1 MMRMS
6 GGQLILAA
14 TPLGNILDAS
24 PRLKETLEQADLI
37 AAEDTRRAKRLFA
50 DLNLEIKAPVI
61 SLFEENE
68 IEKIPDIIEKLK
80 NGLKVV
86 VISDAGTPAISDPG
100 YRLVTKAIKENISI
114 TVIPGPSAVLS
125 ALVLSGLPTDR
136 FSFEGFIARK
146 GKERTEILNN
156 LNTQSRTM
164 VIFESPRRT
173 SQTLQDI
180 QEIVGNDRKAAVV
193 REISKTYEEVIRGS
207 LKELVAWANSK
218 EVLGEIT
225 LVIAGV
231 ENTGK
236 KEVDDEAIA
245 EVKQLIAAGSSFKD
259 AVQEVS
265 TQRGLS
271 RRELYEASL
280 RLDS

>member
-100 YRLVTKAIKENISI
+100 YRLVTKAIEENISI

-173 SQTLQDI
+173 LQTLQDI
-180 QEIVGNDRKAAVV
+180 QEIVGDDRKAAVV

-207 LKELVAWANSK
+207 LKELVTWANSK

-236 KEVDDEAIA
+236 KEVDEQAIG

>member
-1 MMRMS
+1 MS

-50 DLNLEIKAPVI
+50 DLNLDIKAPVI

-100 YRLVTKAIKENISI
+100 YRLVTKAIEENISI

-173 SQTLQDI
+173 LQTLQDI
-180 QEIVGNDRKAAVV
+180 QEIVGDDRKAAVV

-207 LKELVAWANSK
+207 LKELVTWANSK

-236 KEVDDEAIA
+236 KEVDDQAIA

>member
-1 MMRMS
+1 MS

-24 PRLKETLEQADLI
+24 PRLKQTLEQADLI

-50 DLNLEIKAPVI
+50 DLNLEITAPVI

-80 NGLKVV
+80 NGAKVV

-100 YRLVTKAIKENISI
+100 YRLVSKAIAENIAI
-114 TVIPGPSAVLS
+114 TVIPGPSAVIS

-136 FSFEGFIARK
+136 FAFEGFIARK

-164 VIFESPRRT
+164 VLFESPRRT
-173 SQTLQDI
+173 SQTLEDI
-180 QEIVGNDRKAAVV
+180 QEIVGLDRKAAVV

-207 LKELVAWANSK
+207 IKELVTWANSK

-225 LVIAGV
+225 LVVAGI
-231 ENTGK
+231 ENVGK
-236 KEVDDEAIA
+236 KEVDEEAVNN
-245 EVKQLIAAGSSFKD
+245 VKRLVDAGSSFKD

>member
-1 MMRMS
+1 MS

-100 YRLVTKAIKENISI
+100 YRLVTKAIEENISI

-146 GKERTEILNN
+146 GKERTEILNY

-173 SQTLQDI
+173 LQTLKDI
-180 QEIVGNDRKAAVV
+180 QEIVGDDRKAAVV

-207 LKELVAWANSK
+207 LKELVDWAKSK

-236 KEVDDEAIA
+236 KEVDEEAIG

>member
-1 MMRMS
+1 MS

-50 DLNLEIKAPVI
+50 DLNLEITAPVI

-100 YRLVTKAIKENISI
+100 YRLVTKAIEENISI

-164 VIFESPRRT
+164 VLFESPRRT
-173 SQTLQDI
+173 LQTLRDI
-180 QEIVGNDRKAAVV
+180 QEVVGDDRKAAVV

>member
-1 MMRMS
+1 MS

-173 SQTLQDI
+173 LQTLQDI
-180 QEIVGNDRKAAVV
+180 QEIVGDDRKAAVV

-236 KEVDDEAIA
+236 KEVDDEAIG

>member
-1 MMRMS
+1 MS

-80 NGLKVV
+80 SGLKVV

-100 YRLVTKAIKENISI
+100 YRLVTKAIEENISI

-173 SQTLQDI
+173 LQTLQDI
-180 QEIVGNDRKAAVV
+180 QEIVGDERKAAVV

-231 ENTGK
+231 ESTGK
-236 KEVDDEAIA
+236 KEVDEQAIA

>member
-1 MMRMS
+1 MS

-100 YRLVTKAIKENISI
+100 YRLVTKAIEENISI

-173 SQTLQDI
+173 LQTLQDI
-180 QEIVGNDRKAAVV
+180 QEIVGDHRKAAVV

-245 EVKQLIAAGSSFKD
+245 GVKQLIAAGSSFKD

>member
-1 MMRMS
+1 MS

-50 DLNLEIKAPVI
+50 DLNLDIKAPVI

-100 YRLVTKAIKENISI
+100 YRLVTKAIEENISI

-146 GKERTEILNN
+146 GKERIEILNN

-173 SQTLQDI
+173 LQTLQDI
-180 QEIVGNDRKAAVV
+180 QEIVGDDRKAAVV

-207 LKELVAWANSK
+207 LKELVTWANSK
-218 EVLGEIT
+218 EVLG
-225 LVIAGV
+225 
-231 ENTGK
+231 
-236 KEVDDEAIA
+236 
-245 EVKQLIAAGSSFKD
+245 
-259 AVQEVS
+259 
-265 TQRGLS
+265 
-271 RRELYEASL
+271 
-280 RLDS
+280 

>member
-80 NGLKVV
+80 SGLKVV

-100 YRLVTKAIKENISI
+100 YRLVTKAIEENIFI

-173 SQTLQDI
+173 LQTLQDI
-180 QEIVGNDRKAAVV
+180 QEIVGDERKAAVV

-231 ENTGK
+231 ENAGK
-236 KEVDDEAIA
+236 KEVDDESIA

>member
-1 MMRMS
+1 MS

-50 DLNLEIKAPVI
+50 DLNLEIEAPVI

-100 YRLVTKAIKENISI
+100 YRLVTKAIEENISI

-173 SQTLQDI
+173 LQTLQDI
-180 QEIVGNDRKAAVV
+180 QEIVGDDRKAAVV

-236 KEVDDEAIA
+236 KEVDEQAIG

>member
-1 MMRMS
+1 MS

-24 PRLKETLEQADLI
+24 PRLKQTLEQADLI

-50 DLNLEIKAPVI
+50 DLNLEITAPVI

-80 NGLKVV
+80 NGAKVV

-100 YRLVTKAIKENISI
+100 YRLVSTAIGENIAI
-114 TVIPGPSAVLS
+114 TVIPGPSAVIS

-136 FSFEGFIARK
+136 FAFEGFIARK

-164 VIFESPRRT
+164 VLFESPRRT
-173 SQTLQDI
+173 SQTLEDI
-180 QEIVGNDRKAAVV
+180 QEIVGPDRKAAVV

-207 LKELVAWANSK
+207 IKELVIWANSK

-225 LVIAGV
+225 LVVAGI
-231 ENTGK
+231 ENVGK
-236 KEVDDEAIA
+236 KEVDEEAVNN
-245 EVKQLIAAGSSFKD
+245 VKRLVDAGSSFKD

>member
-1 MMRMS
+1 MS

-50 DLNLEIKAPVI
+50 DLNLDIKAPVI

-80 NGLKVV
+80 NGSKVV

-100 YRLVTKAIKENISI
+100 YRLVTKVIEENISI

-125 ALVLSGLPTDR
+125 ALILSGLPTDR

-173 SQTLQDI
+173 LQTLQDI
-180 QEIVGNDRKAAVV
+180 QEIVGDDRKAAVV

-236 KEVDDEAIA
+236 KEVDDQAIA

-280 RLDS
+280 RLES

>member
-1 MMRMS
+1 MS

-50 DLNLEIKAPVI
+50 DLNLDIKAPVI

-80 NGLKVV
+80 SGLKVV

-100 YRLVTKAIKENISI
+100 YRLVTKAIEENISI

-173 SQTLQDI
+173 LQTLQDI
-180 QEIVGNDRKAAVV
+180 QEIVGDERKAAVV

-207 LKELVAWANSK
+207 LKELVTWANSK

-236 KEVDDEAIA
+236 KEVDDQAIA

>member
-1 MMRMS
+1 MS

-50 DLNLEIKAPVI
+50 DLNLDIKAPVI

-100 YRLVTKAIKENISI
+100 YRLVTKAIEENISI

>member
-1 MMRMS
+1 MS

-80 NGLKVV
+80 SGLKVV

-100 YRLVTKAIKENISI
+100 YRLVTKAIEENILI

-173 SQTLQDI
+173 LQTLQDI
-180 QEIVGNDRKAAVV
+180 QEIVGDDRKAAVV

-231 ENTGK
+231 ENAGK
-236 KEVDDEAIA
+236 KEVDDESIA

>member
-1 MMRMS
+1 MS

-100 YRLVTKAIKENISI
+100 YRLVTKAIEENISI

-173 SQTLQDI
+173 LQTLQDI
-180 QEIVGNDRKAAVV
+180 QDIVGDDRKAAVV

>member
-1 MMRMS
+1 MS

-68 IEKIPDIIEKLK
+68 IEKIPDVIEKLK

-100 YRLVTKAIKENISI
+100 YRLVTKAIEENISI

-173 SQTLQDI
+173 LQTLQDI
-180 QEIVGNDRKAAVV
+180 QEIVGENRKAAVV

-207 LKELVAWANSK
+207 IKELVDWANSK

-231 ENTGK
+231 ENSGK
-236 KEVDDEAIA
+236 KEVDDQAIA

>member
-1 MMRMS
+1 MS

-80 NGLKVV
+80 SGLKVV

-100 YRLVTKAIKENISI
+100 YRLVTKAIEENISI

-173 SQTLQDI
+173 LQTLQDI
-180 QEIVGNDRKAAVV
+180 QEIVGDDRKAAVV

-207 LKELVAWANSK
+207 LKELVTWANSK

-236 KEVDDEAIA
+236 KEVDDQAIA

>member
-1 MMRMS
+1 MS

-24 PRLKETLEQADLI
+24 PRLKQTLEQADLI

-50 DLNLEIKAPVI
+50 DLNLEITAPVI

-80 NGLKVV
+80 NGAKVV

-100 YRLVTKAIKENISI
+100 YRLVSKAIAENIAI
-114 TVIPGPSAVLS
+114 TVIPGPSAVIS

-136 FSFEGFIARK
+136 FAFEGFIARK

-164 VIFESPRRT
+164 VLFESPRRT
-173 SQTLQDI
+173 SQTLEDI
-180 QEIVGNDRKAAVV
+180 QEIVGPDRKAAVV

-207 LKELVAWANSK
+207 IKELVTWANSK

-225 LVIAGV
+225 LVVAGI
-231 ENTGK
+231 ENVGK
-236 KEVDDEAIA
+236 KEVDEEAINN
-245 EVKQLIAAGSSFKD
+245 VKRLVDAGSSFKD

>member
-1 MMRMS
+1 MS

-50 DLNLEIKAPVI
+50 DLNLDIKAPVI

-80 NGLKVV
+80 SGLKVV

-100 YRLVTKAIKENISI
+100 YRLVTKAIEENISI
-114 TVIPGPSAVLS
+114 TVIPGPSAFLS

-173 SQTLQDI
+173 LQTLQDI
-180 QEIVGNDRKAAVV
+180 QEIVGDDRKAAVV

-207 LKELVAWANSK
+207 LKELVTWANSK

-236 KEVDDEAIA
+236 KEVDDQAIA

>member
-1 MMRMS
+1 MS

-50 DLNLEIKAPVI
+50 DLNLDIKAPVI

-80 NGLKVV
+80 SGLKVV

-100 YRLVTKAIKENISI
+100 YRLVTKAIEENISI

-173 SQTLQDI
+173 LQTLQDI
-180 QEIVGNDRKAAVV
+180 QEIVGDDRKAAVV

-207 LKELVAWANSK
+207 LKELVVWANSK

-236 KEVDDEAIA
+236 KEVDEQAIG

>member
-1 MMRMS
+1 MS

-80 NGLKVV
+80 SGLKVV

-100 YRLVTKAIKENISI
+100 YRLVTKAIEENISI

-173 SQTLQDI
+173 LQTLQDI
-180 QEIVGNDRKAAVV
+180 QEIVGDERKAAVV

-236 KEVDDEAIA
+236 KEVDEQAIG

>member
-1 MMRMS
+1 MS

-50 DLNLEIKAPVI
+50 DLNLEITAPVI

-100 YRLVTKAIKENISI
+100 YRLVTKAIEENISI

-146 GKERTEILNN
+146 GKERTEILSN

-164 VIFESPRRT
+164 VIFESHRRT
-173 SQTLQDI
+173 LQTLQDI
-180 QEIVGNDRKAAVV
+180 QEIVGDDRKAAVV

>member
-1 MMRMS
+1 MS

-50 DLNLEIKAPVI
+50 DLNLDIKAPVI

-80 NGLKVV
+80 NGSKVV

-100 YRLVTKAIKENISI
+100 YRLVTKVIEENISI

-125 ALVLSGLPTDR
+125 ALILSGLPTDR

-164 VIFESPRRT
+164 IIFESPRRT
-173 SQTLQDI
+173 LQTLQDI
-180 QEIVGNDRKAAVV
+180 QEIVGDERKAAVV

-236 KEVDDEAIA
+236 KEVDDQAIA

-280 RLDS
+280 RLES

>member
-1 MMRMS
+1 MS

-24 PRLKETLEQADLI
+24 ERLKQTLQEANLI

-50 DLNLEIKAPVI
+50 DLNLEVTAPVI

-80 NGLKVV
+80 NGAKVV

-100 YRLVTKAIKENISI
+100 YRLVTKAIEENISI

-125 ALVLSGLPTDR
+125 ALILSGLPTDR

-164 VIFESPRRT
+164 ILFESPRRT
-173 SQTLQDI
+173 LQTLQDI
-180 QEIVGNDRKAAVV
+180 QEVVGENRKAAVV

-207 LKELVAWANSK
+207 ISDLVSWAQSN

-236 KEVDDEAIA
+236 KEVDEEAIRQ
-245 EVKQLIAAGSSFKD
+245 VKQLVDAGSSFKD

-265 TQRGLS
+265 TQQGLS

>member
-1 MMRMS
+1 MS

-50 DLNLEIKAPVI
+50 DLNLEITAPVI

-100 YRLVTKAIKENISI
+100 YRLVTKAIEENISI

-207 LKELVAWANSK
+207 LKELVTWANSK

-236 KEVDDEAIA
+236 KEVDDEAIG

>member
-1 MMRMS
+1 MS

-24 PRLKETLEQADLI
+24 ERLKQTLQAADLI

-50 DLNLEIKAPVI
+50 DLNLDVSAPVI

-80 NGLKVV
+80 NGAKVV

-100 YRLVTKAIKENISI
+100 YRLVTKAIEENISI

-125 ALVLSGLPTDR
+125 ALILSGLPTDR

-146 GKERTEILNN
+146 GKERTETLNN

-164 VIFESPRRT
+164 VLFESPRRT
-173 SQTLQDI
+173 LQTLQDI
-180 QEIVGNDRKAAVV
+180 QEVVGENRKAAVV

-207 LKELVAWANSK
+207 ISDLVSWAQAK

-236 KEVDDEAIA
+236 KEVDKEAIRQ
-245 EVKQLIAAGSSFKD
+245 VKQLVDAGSSFKD

-265 TQRGLS
+265 TQQGLS

>member
-1 MMRMS
+1 MS

-14 TPLGNILDAS
+14 TPLGNVLDAS
-24 PRLKETLEQADLI
+24 ERLKQTLQAADLI

-50 DLNLEIKAPVI
+50 DLNLDVSAPVI

-80 NGLKVV
+80 TGAKVV

-100 YRLVTKAIKENISI
+100 YRLVTKAIEENISI

-125 ALVLSGLPTDR
+125 ALILSGLPTDR

-164 VIFESPRRT
+164 VLFESPRRT
-173 SQTLQDI
+173 LQTLQDI
-180 QEIVGNDRKAAVV
+180 QEVVGENRKAAVV

-207 LKELVAWANSK
+207 ISDLVSWAQAK

-236 KEVDDEAIA
+236 KEVDEEAIRQ
-245 EVKQLIAAGSSFKD
+245 VKRLVDGGSSFKD

-265 TQRGLS
+265 TQQGLS

>member
-1 MMRMS
+1 MS

-24 PRLKETLEQADLI
+24 ERLKQTLQEADLI

-50 DLNLEIKAPVI
+50 DLNLDVSAPVI

-80 NGLKVV
+80 TGAKVV

-100 YRLVTKAIKENISI
+100 YRLVTKAIEENISI

-125 ALVLSGLPTDR
+125 ALILSGLPTDR

-164 VIFESPRRT
+164 VLFESPRRT
-173 SQTLQDI
+173 LQTLKDI
-180 QEIVGNDRKAAVV
+180 QEVVGESRKAAVV

-207 LKELVAWANSK
+207 ISDLVSWAQAK

-236 KEVDDEAIA
+236 KEVDEEAIRQ
-245 EVKQLIAAGSSFKD
+245 VKQLVDGGSSFKD

-265 TQRGLS
+265 TQQGLS
-271 RRELYEASL
+271 RRELYEASI

>member
-1 MMRMS
+1 MRVMS

-14 TPLGNILDAS
+14 TPLGNVLDAS
-24 PRLKETLEQADLI
+24 ERLKQTLQAADLI

-50 DLNLEIKAPVI
+50 DLNLDVSAPVI

-80 NGLKVV
+80 NGAKVV

-100 YRLVTKAIKENISI
+100 YRLVTKAIEENISI

-125 ALVLSGLPTDR
+125 ALILSGLPTDR

-164 VIFESPRRT
+164 VLFESPRRT
-173 SQTLQDI
+173 LQTLQDI
-180 QEIVGNDRKAAVV
+180 QEVVGEKRKAAVV

-207 LKELVAWANSK
+207 ISDLVSWAQTK

-236 KEVDDEAIA
+236 KEVSEEAIRQ
-245 EVKQLIAAGSSFKD
+245 VKQLVDAGSSFKD

-265 TQRGLS
+265 TQQGLS